1 MKTIL
6 SLTTAMILVLGAAPP
21 ALAQNKGND
30 NGDRGRSERADNR
43 GQADRGGRGSDRGDR
58 GGGGQ
63 DRGGDERGGRNE
75 ARQNRG
81 DDNRNDRGGNRGRG
95 EQRADRDDRRV
106 APVVRDASRGRDDR
120 RDNRPDRRDD
130 DRRDRAV
137 VRDLD
142 RRIVPTR
149 DGVVFLRRDRDRG
162 LIAGCPPG
170 LARKNNGCLP
180 PGQARKIER
189 ARYDWLWGSRNDGY
203 DYRYDDGYLYRMN
216 RQGSLLGYVPVL
228 GGALYLGNRWPNQY
242 DYQPVPD
249 YYSSYYGLNDR
260 YDYRY
265 ADGALYGL
273 DPRTQAI
280 SQVAALLTG
289 QQFSIGQPMP
299 AGYDIYN
306 VPYGY
311 RDRYRDTPDRW
322 YRYNDGYVYQV
333 DPTTQ
338 LVQAVI
344 QLLT

>member
-6 SLTTAMILVLGAAPP
+6 TLTTALVLVLGASQP
-21 ALAQNKGND
+21 AFAQNGRGND
-30 NGDRGRSERADNR
+30 GERGGGERGERADRGGERQDRGGGNR
-43 GQADRGGRGSDRGDR
+43 EDRGGRGESGQTRGNGKGEARQSR
-58 GGGGQ
+58 GGD
-63 DRGGDERGGRNE
+63 DRGGD
-75 ARQNRG
+75 RQN
-81 DDNRNDRGGNRGRG
+81 RG
-95 EQRADRDDRRV
+95 EQRADRPDRRV
-106 APVVRDASRGRDDR
+106 APVARDVSPRGDDGQRNRGDDR
-120 RDNRPDRRDD
+120 RNFRDD
-130 DRRDRAV
+130 DRRDP
-137 VRDLD
+137 
-142 RRIVPTR
+142 RIVSVQ

-180 PGQARKIER
+180 PGQARQIAR
-189 ARYDWLWGSRNDGY
+189 DRYDRLWAWRNDGY
-203 DYRYDDGYLYRMN
+203 DYRYDDGYLYRLS

-228 GGALYLGNRWPNQY
+228 GGALYLGNPWPDQY
-242 DYQPVPD
+242 RYDPVPA
-249 YYSSYYGLNDR
+249 YYTNYYGLNDR
-260 YDYRY
+260 YNYRY

-299 AGYDIYN
+299 PGYDIYN